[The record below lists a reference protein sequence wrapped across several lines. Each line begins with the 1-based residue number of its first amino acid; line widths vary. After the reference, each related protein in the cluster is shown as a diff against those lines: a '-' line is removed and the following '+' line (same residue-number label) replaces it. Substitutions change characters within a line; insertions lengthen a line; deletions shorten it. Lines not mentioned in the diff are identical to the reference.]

1 MNASAEVVFPEVTLL
16 ETGALQD
23 AIFNS
28 ARFCCIFTDEKGAI
42 RILNA
47 GAKRMLGYAAAD
59 VVGKTPAELCDP
71 QELIARAA
79 ALSRESG
86 TLVAP
91 GFAALVCNASRGRE
105 DIYALT
111 WLRKNGSRL
120 PAMISVTA
128 LRGVGEA
135 IVGYLLIG
143 TDDTARRQAEE
154 ALRRLTAT
162 PAAAE
167 ARKPVALV
175 VDDDDQA
182 AEALRRYLEAE
193 GFSVVR
199 SISAEDALL
208 EVPRRALALITLD
221 LQMRGM
227 NGWQFLKQLHDSAT
241 QSQVPVII
249 ASIRPV
255 EADLAQSRGA
265 GAVLQKPIRRAQ
277 LTGALAKLGLLKARV
292 GLAA

>member
-1 MNASAEVVFPEVTLL
+1 MIVSEQVVLPEVTLL

-79 ALSRESG
+79 VLSRESG
-86 TLVAP
+86 TPVAP

-143 TDDTARRQAEE
+143 TDDTARQHAEA
-154 ALRRLTAT
+154 ALRKLTA
-162 PAAAE
+162 PLAAAE
-167 ARKPVALV
+167 VRKPVALV
-175 VDDDDQA
+175 VEDDDRA

-193 GFSVVR
+193 GFAVVR
-199 SISAEDALL
+199 SISAEDAFL
-208 EVPRRALALITLD
+208 EAPKHTLALITLD
-221 LQMRGM
+221 LQMYGL
-227 NGWQFLKQLHDSAT
+227 NGWQFLKQLHASGM

-255 EADLAQSRGA
+255 EDDLAQSRGVA
-265 GAVLQKPIRRAQ
+265 AVLQKPIRRAH
-277 LTGALAKLGLLKARV
+277 LTAALAKLGLLKAPV